1 MSMEALN
8 TTTQI
13 KSSNQK
19 MKVNVN
25 VLRKRIF
32 IQKKKEKLQ
41 NRIILL
47 SVFVSL
53 GLIGYLV
60 G

>member
-1 MSMEALN
+1 MEALN